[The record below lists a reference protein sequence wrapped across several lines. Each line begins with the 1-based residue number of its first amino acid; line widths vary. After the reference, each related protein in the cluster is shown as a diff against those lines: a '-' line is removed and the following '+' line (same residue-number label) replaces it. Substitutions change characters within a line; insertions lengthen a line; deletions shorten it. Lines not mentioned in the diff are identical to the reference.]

1 LGRNYKPI
9 YPFNLIDDDYGI
21 TFELS
26 LFASNIRREVCGVL
40 DSFLSFKK
48 KIEKKEEAHNMLSL
62 MLDLKFKNLH
72 LIASFVG
79 QEEGVNIVDEYDKR
93 TLYPMFLKCYHHLH
107 LMTKFVGCVAQ
118 TSDENSSLDILQ
130 HIVSTSEPSNELVTK
145 ELLIFRCY
153 QVDPKDIKCPSQ
165 W

>member
-1 LGRNYKPI
+1 
-9 YPFNLIDDDYGI
+9 
-21 TFELS
+21 
-26 LFASNIRREVCGVL
+26 
-40 DSFLSFKK
+40 
-48 KIEKKEEAHNMLSL
+48 MLSL
-62 MLDLKFKNLH
+62 MLDLRFKSLR
-72 LIASFVG
+72 LISSFVG

-107 LMTKFVGCVAQ
+107 RMTKFVGCVAQ

-130 HIVSTSEPSNELVTK
+130 HIVSTSEPSKELVTK